1 MTPKRPQ
8 IQLNTESQRRNKKL
22 AEAVE
27 QIVRNTPGVPKYVP
41 GPDNASYITIA
52 EAPKRSERV
61 RERDLPVP
69 PEHLYL
75 CFEDSQ
81 DVYLDTGRVDVE
93 VMRSLLAEC
102 GFVFPPGSRVLDF
115 GCGSGRMIRWFCDV
129 ADRCEV
135 WGVDIQ
141 EAHINWCQENLAPPF
156 HFLTCTTLPHLP
168 FEDRSF
174 DLVFAAS
181 IFVSM
186 AELRDAWL
194 LELRRV
200 LAPGGKLYLTIQD
213 RHSIE
218 VMLAYREGERLRAL
232 TELLA
237 PYKEVL
243 HDSWGTLA
251 IKGST
256 MNTLVFH
263 DLDDIRRRWGRL
275 FKIEAERQNA
285 QLFLTAIV
293 LSKHDV

>member
-81 DVYLDTGRVDVE
+81 DVYLHTGRVGVE
-93 VMRSLLAEC
+93 VMRSSLAEC

-135 WGVDIQ
+135 WGSTYKRHTSIG
-141 EAHINWCQENLAPPF
+141 ARRIWRLHSISSPARLF
-156 HFLTCTTLPHLP
+156 RIFRSRI
-168 FEDRSF
+168 DRSI
-174 DLVFAAS
+174 S
-181 IFVSM
+181 CS
-186 AELRDAWL
+186 
-194 LELRRV
+194 
-200 LAPGGKLYLTIQD
+200 PHQ
-213 RHSIE
+213 HS
-218 VMLAYREGERLRAL
+218 
-232 TELLA
+232 
-237 PYKEVL
+237 
-243 HDSWGTLA
+243 
-251 IKGST
+251 
-256 MNTLVFH
+256 
-263 DLDDIRRRWGRL
+263 
-275 FKIEAERQNA
+275 
-285 QLFLTAIV
+285 
-293 LSKHDV
+293 